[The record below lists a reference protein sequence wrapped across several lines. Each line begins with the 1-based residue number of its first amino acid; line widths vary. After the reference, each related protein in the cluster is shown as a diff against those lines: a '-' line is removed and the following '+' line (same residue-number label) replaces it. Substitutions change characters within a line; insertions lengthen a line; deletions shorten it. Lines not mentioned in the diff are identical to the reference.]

1 MIISHKYKFIF
12 LKTSKTAGTSLE
24 IALSKFCDS
33 NDIITPISEEDESL
47 RKDLGYT
54 SPQNYK
60 FDLSEYN
67 LSDYFNLLVKFRK
80 RRKKEFYNHI
90 TSKEVKYLVDNNCWN
105 NYYKFCFER
114 NPWDKVV
121 SQYYWKTKDPRPPM
135 KEFLKTR
142 HLKGLKK
149 RGYNIYTIDNEIS
162 VDKIYKFED
171 LKESLIHLQ
180 KKLSL
185 PEKIILPRAKSKYR
199 IDKRHFTEMFDDE
212 EKLTIQDE
220 FSDEIKLFNYSFKK

>member
-24 IALSKFCDS
+24 IALSKFCNS

-185 PEKIILPRAKSKYR
+185 PEEIILPRAKSKYR

>member
-1 MIISHKYKFIF
+1 
-12 LKTSKTAGTSLE
+12 
-24 IALSKFCDS
+24 
-33 NDIITPISEEDESL
+33 
-47 RKDLGYT
+47 
-54 SPQNYK
+54 
-60 FDLSEYN
+60 
-67 LSDYFNLLVKFRK
+67 
-80 RRKKEFYNHI
+80 
-90 TSKEVKYLVDNNCWN
+90 
-105 NYYKFCFER
+105 
-114 NPWDKVV
+114 
-121 SQYYWKTKDPRPPM
+121 M

-162 VDKIYKFED
+162 IDKIYKFED

-185 PEKIILPRAKSKYR
+185 PEEIILPRAKSKYR

-212 EKLTIQDE
+212 EKLTIQDK

>member
-1 MIISHKYKFIF
+1 M
-12 LKTSKTAGTSLE
+12 
-24 IALSKFCDS
+24 
-33 NDIITPISEEDESL
+33 
-47 RKDLGYT
+47 
-54 SPQNYK
+54 
-60 FDLSEYN
+60 
-67 LSDYFNLLVKFRK
+67 SDYFNLLVKFRK

-185 PEKIILPRAKSKYR
+185 PEEIILPRAKSKYR

-212 EKLTIQDE
+212 EKLTIQNE